1 MPPTAPMEQML
12 TLLPKAIL
20 VVIALMWAAE
30 KFVLPFFSKY
40 KDQQDSDNIIIQ
52 VKAELDNI
60 RKEMHDCES
69 RYNLLDQSY
78 RELQIKYT
86 NIIGM
91 LRGFQI
97 YLRDKGMADFPLMS
111 ELVKHASD
119 DIKSPNTH

>member
-1 MPPTAPMEQML
+1 MPLTAPIEHLLPQLPTAVL
-12 TLLPKAIL
+12 II
-20 VVIALMWAAE
+20 IALMWAAE

-40 KDQQDSDNIIIQ
+40 KDQQDSDNTIVQ
-52 VKAELDNI
+52 VKSELDNI
-60 RKEMHDCES
+60 RKEVHDWEE
-69 RYNLLDQSY
+69 RYTLLDQSY